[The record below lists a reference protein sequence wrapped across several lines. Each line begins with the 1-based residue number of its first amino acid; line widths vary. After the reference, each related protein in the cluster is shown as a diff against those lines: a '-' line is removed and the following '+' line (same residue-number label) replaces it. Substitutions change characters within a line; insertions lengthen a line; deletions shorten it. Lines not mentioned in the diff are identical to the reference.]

1 MRRYFLYLSSFIDLM
16 QVNSQLL
23 EAIQQKVELSQQLD
37 QWQVDMHELLE
48 DQMVKKMRDQDKS
61 NKKLQIA
68 SGNNS
73 DSGDSGEIR
82 KKSSKILAFFQ
93 RS

>member
-1 MRRYFLYLSSFIDLM
+1 M

>member
-1 MRRYFLYLSSFIDLM
+1 
-16 QVNSQLL
+16 
-23 EAIQQKVELSQQLD
+23 
-37 QWQVDMHELLE
+37 MHELLE

-82 KKSSKILAFFQ
+82 KKSSKILSFFQ
-93 RS
+93 RSTSWKNTTTGCDKLKTITTILG

>member
-1 MRRYFLYLSSFIDLM
+1 
-16 QVNSQLL
+16 
-23 EAIQQKVELSQQLD
+23 
-37 QWQVDMHELLE
+37 MHELLE

-82 KKSSKILAFFQ
+82 KKSSKILSFFQ
-93 RS
+93 RSTSWKNATTGCDKLKSITTTILG